1 MRKIF
6 YSIPEHK
13 SLIEWVDW
21 EKETKEKYPIQFF
34 IREELPSFFRIKI
47 LHKVHNLYWR
57 IHNLFFPNNR
67 YVRNS
72 IPRDY
77 TDASELIIKVNFA
90 IIKSFKEEADKSL
103 VDWDSNAYSKEFKSW
118 LNDSYEWI
126 VSLREK
132 MLKESVESYPDEP
145 LEILSEGRSDFESLY
160 SRSNSLEKLVQTT
173 DNQIL
178 INMLKYRNFMWT

>member
-6 YSIPEHK
+6 YSIPEHN
-13 SLIEWVDW
+13 SLVEWLKW
-21 EKETKEKYPIQFF
+21 EKETKKKYPIQFF
-34 IREELPSFFRIKI
+34 IREELPSLFRKKI
-47 LHKVHNLYWR
+47 VYKVNNFYWYL
-57 IHNLFFPNNR
+57 HNLFFPNNK

-72 IPRDY
+72 IPREY
-77 TDASELIIKVNFA
+77 TDSSELIIKVNFA

-103 VDWDSNAYSKEFKSW
+103 VDWDSTVSSKEFKSW

-132 MLKESVESYPDEP
+132 MLKESVESYPDAP

-160 SRSNSLEKLVQTT
+160 SRSNSIEKLIQDT

-178 INMLKYRNFMWT
+178 INLVKYRNFMWT